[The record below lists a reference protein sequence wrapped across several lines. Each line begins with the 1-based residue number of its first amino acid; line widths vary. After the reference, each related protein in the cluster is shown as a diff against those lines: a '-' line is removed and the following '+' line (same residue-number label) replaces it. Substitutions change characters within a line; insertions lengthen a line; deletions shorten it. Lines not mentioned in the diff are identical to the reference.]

1 MQKFQFVPRNGGR
14 EYLFLNRSMNILRTE
29 AGAAPEISDWLVTR
43 GLAGDSVAQ
52 LVEGLCQRFADQG
65 VPLLRAF
72 VGLQTLHPLYGGY
85 AHVWRRGADDLTTD
99 AYLRQGG
106 HNEDFLVSPFQHMR
120 ENRILRFRQRLEGP
134 AEPEFSIYQMF
145 REEGGTDYFVRL
157 FPFARADAV
166 AREDGV
172 LISLLFDRKGG
183 MAENEIAEIEAILQV
198 FALAAR
204 SAATYATALSVTSA
218 YLGRD
223 AGQRVMDG
231 DIDRGSPSTIRAVI
245 FFADLRGFTPLSERL
260 AGPDMLAM
268 LDDYL
273 DAIARGVLQ
282 RGGGVLKF
290 LGAGVLAVFAIDEDD
305 TECHVACQQ
314 GMAAGWDAFAAIDAL
329 NATREAQGQPT
340 MQLDLAMHIGDVLYG
355 NVGAEGRLDF
365 TVIGPAVNE
374 ASRIEAL
381 CGELDRNWLVS
392 DSFYQSARKCNEA
405 MEPMGRH
412 RLRGLTGERAL
423 YSLPL
428 VRREQAQKVTPA

>member
-1 MQKFQFVPRNGGR
+1 
-14 EYLFLNRSMNILRTE
+14 MNILRTE
-29 AGAAPEISDWLVTR
+29 AGIAPEISDWLVMR
-43 GLAGDSVAQ
+43 GLAGDSVAE
-52 LVEGLCQRFADQG
+52 LVAGLCQRLADQG

-85 AHVWRRGADDLTTD
+85 AYVWRRGAEDLTTD

-106 HNEDFLVSPFQHMR
+106 HNKDFLVSPFQHMR
-120 ENRILRFRQRLEGP
+120 ESRLLRFRQRLDGP
-134 AEPEFSIYQMF
+134 AEPEFPIYRMF
-145 REEGGTDYFVRL
+145 RDEGGTDYFVRL

-166 AREDGV
+166 EREDGV

-183 MAENEIAEIEAILQV
+183 MAEDEIAEIEAILQV

-204 SAATYATALSVTSA
+204 SAATYATALSVTST

-231 DIDRGSPSTIRAVI
+231 DIDRGSPSTMRAVI
-245 FFADLRGFTPLSERL
+245 YYADLRGFTPLSEKL

-282 RGGGVLKF
+282 RGGEVLKF
-290 LGAGVLAVFAIDEDD
+290 LGDGVLAVFEIAQDD
-305 TECHVACQQ
+305 TECQVACQQ

-374 ASRIEAL
+374 ASRIEAM

-392 DSFYQSARKCNEA
+392 DSFFQSARHCSDA

-412 RLRGLTGERAL
+412 QLRGLTGERAL
-423 YSLPL
+423 YSLPTA
-428 VRREQAQKVTPA
+428 RREQLPEAEPA